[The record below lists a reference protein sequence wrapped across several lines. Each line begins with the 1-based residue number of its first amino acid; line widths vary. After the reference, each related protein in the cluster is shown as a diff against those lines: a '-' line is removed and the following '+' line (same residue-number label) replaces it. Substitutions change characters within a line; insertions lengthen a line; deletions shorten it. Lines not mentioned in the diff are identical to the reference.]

1 MFTNIIYAIY
11 ARAMYL
17 YMISHCRLYSYTTK
31 GFSALA
37 WRENSFRL

>member
-17 YMISHCRLYSYTTK
+17 YMMNRKKSSDYRD
-31 GFSALA
+31 FP
-37 WRENSFRL
+37 